1 MKNEIIIIIILI
13 SLFELISN
21 SYCGSYI
28 PYDGS
33 SCFQYTN
40 SSSIC
45 CFLRGNF
52 EGNYHTM
59 CYPFSRDIYYKMSR
73 TVKINGYSFS
83 VDCGSSRGTLCGD
96 IVNPVSYKDCSIYS
110 KSDNSCC
117 FYKYTYKNPDKI
129 SHDESEDDWQTETNC
144 VWLGTGDIGE
154 MSYNKLTVI
163 CSSNYLK
170 YSILLLFLIFIMI
183 L

>member
-1 MKNEIIIIIILI
+1 MKINNILIIIIIICVIQYI
-13 SLFELISN
+13 SS

-40 SSSIC
+40 ESSIC

-59 CYPFSRDIYYKMSR
+59 CYPFNREIYYKMSR
-73 TVKINGYSFS
+73 KVKINGYTYS
-83 VDCGSSRGTLCGD
+83 VDCGESRGTLCGD
-96 IVNPVSYKDCSIYS
+96 VVNPVNYKDWSIYS
-110 KSDNSCC
+110 KLDNSCC
-117 FYKYTYKNPDKI
+117 FYKYYYKTDN
-129 SHDESEDDWQTETNC
+129 ESKDWEVETNC

-154 MSYNKLTVI
+154 MSYKRLQIICGDYIMKFNKI
-163 CSSNYLK
+163 NIIFAF
-170 YSILLLFLIFIMI
+170 ILFGLI

>member
-1 MKNEIIIIIILI
+1 MKNGSILIIIFI
-13 SLFELISN
+13 SLLSEILS

-83 VDCGSSRGTLCGD
+83 VDCGESRGTLCGD

-110 KSDNSCC
+110 KKSNSCC
-117 FYKYTYKNPDKI
+117 FYKYMYKNP
-129 SHDESEDDWQTETNC
+129 EETEWQTETNC
-144 VWLGTGDIGE
+144 IWLGTGDIGE
-154 MSYNKLTVI
+154 MSYNKLTII
-163 CSSNYLK
+163 CFSNYIKLNL
-170 YSILLLFLIFIMI
+170 ITLLLLFTFL

>member
-1 MKNEIIIIIILI
+1 MKNGILI
-13 SLFELISN
+13 FIIYSSLFPFILN

-83 VDCGSSRGTLCGD
+83 VDCGTSRGTLCGD

-117 FYKYTYKNPDKI
+117 FYKYMYKNPDEEEW
-129 SHDESEDDWQTETNC
+129 STETNC

-154 MSYNKLTVI
+154 MSYNKLTLI
-163 CSSNYLK
+163 CFSNFLK
-170 YSILLLFLIFIMI
+170 LRILSILLFFIII

>member
-1 MKNEIIIIIILI
+1 MKNNYILFLILI
-13 SLFELISN
+13 FSIIQYISS

-40 SSSIC
+40 ESSIC

-73 TVKINGYSFS
+73 KVKINGYTYS
-83 VDCGSSRGTLCGD
+83 VDCGDSRGTLCGD
-96 IVNPVSYKDCSIYS
+96 VVNPVSYKDCSIYS
-110 KSDNSCC
+110 KSGNSCC
-117 FYKYTYKNPDKI
+117 FYKYYYKA
-129 SHDESEDDWQTETNC
+129 DENDTKYEEETNC

-154 MSYNKLTVI
+154 MSYKRLQIICGEKILKFNKF
-163 CSSNYLK
+163 N
-170 YSILLLFLIFIMI
+170 FIFILI
-183 L
+183 LFSFIL

>member
-1 MKNEIIIIIILI
+1 MELFNTIFLLI
-13 SLFELISN
+13 SLLSLFNYTLS

-40 SSSIC
+40 QTSIC

-59 CYPFSRDIYYKMSR
+59 CYPFQRTYYYKMSR
-73 TVKINGYSFS
+73 QVKINGYTYS
-83 VDCGSSRGTLCGD
+83 VDCGDSRGTLCGD
-96 IVNPVSYKDCSIYS
+96 VVNPVNYKDCSIYS

-117 FYKYTYKNPDKI
+117 FYKYTYKTLDNKT
-129 SHDESEDDWQTETNC
+129 ETETNC

-154 MSYNKLTVI
+154 MSYKKLQII
-163 CSSNYLK
+163 CQGKFLMKNNLY
-170 YSILLLFLIFIMI
+170 FVLIFIFFI
-183 L
+183 IGL

>member
-1 MKNEIIIIIILI
+1 MKINNILIIIIIICVFQYI
-13 SLFELISN
+13 SS

-40 SSSIC
+40 ESSIC

-59 CYPFSRDIYYKMSR
+59 CYPFNREIYYKMSR
-73 TVKINGYSFS
+73 KVKINGYTYS
-83 VDCGSSRGTLCGD
+83 VDCGESRGTLCGD
-96 IVNPVSYKDCSIYS
+96 VVNPVNYKDCSIYS

-117 FYKYTYKNPDKI
+117 FYKYYYKTDN
-129 SHDESEDDWQTETNC
+129 ESKDWEVETNC

-154 MSYNKLTVI
+154 MSYKRLQIICGDYIMKFNKINIIFAL
-163 CSSNYLK
+163 
-170 YSILLLFLIFIMI
+170 ILFGLI

>member
-1 MKNEIIIIIILI
+1 MKGIHIFFISIFLLI
-13 SLFELISN
+13 KYISS

-28 PYDGS
+28 PYDGD

-40 SSSIC
+40 ESSIC

-59 CYPFSRDIYYKMSR
+59 CYPFDRSIYYKMSR
-73 TVKINGYSFS
+73 QVKINGYLYS
-83 VDCGSSRGTLCGD
+83 VDCGESRGTLCGD
-96 IVNPVSYKDCSIYS
+96 VVNPVSYKDCSIYS

-117 FYKYTYKNPDKI
+117 FYKYYYKLTNT
-129 SHDESEDDWQTETNC
+129 SDEYEEETNC

-154 MSYNKLTVI
+154 MSYKRLQVI
-163 CSSNYLK
+163 CGAKITLFNK
-170 YSILLLFLIFIMI
+170 YNFILILILFIFM

>member
-1 MKNEIIIIIILI
+1 MKNNYILFLILI
-13 SLFELISN
+13 FSIIHNISS

-40 SSSIC
+40 ESSIC

-73 TVKINGYSFS
+73 KVKINGYTYS
-83 VDCGSSRGTLCGD
+83 VDCGDSRGTLCGD
-96 IVNPVSYKDCSIYS
+96 VVNPVSYKDCSIYS
-110 KSDNSCC
+110 KSGNSCC
-117 FYKYTYKNPDKI
+117 FYKYYYKA
-129 SHDESEDDWQTETNC
+129 DENDTKYEEETNC

-154 MSYNKLTVI
+154 MSYKRLQIICGDYIMKFNKINIIFAL
-163 CSSNYLK
+163 
-170 YSILLLFLIFIMI
+170 ILFGLI

>member
-1 MKNEIIIIIILI
+1 MKKETLIIIFLI
-13 SLFELISN
+13 SLLPLILN

-117 FYKYTYKNPDKI
+117 FYKYTYKNPD
-129 SHDESEDDWQTETNC
+129 ETEWQTETNC

-154 MSYNKLTVI
+154 MSYNKLTLI
-163 CSSNYLK
+163 CISNSLK
-170 YSILLLFLIFIMI
+170 LRILTILLFLAII

>member
-1 MKNEIIIIIILI
+1 MEQLSFFFVFIAMNIIKFIN
-13 SLFELISN
+13 N

-83 VDCGSSRGTLCGD
+83 VNCGNSRGTLCGD
-96 IVNPVSYKDCSIYS
+96 IVDPVSYKDCSIYS
-110 KSDNSCC
+110 KSGNSCC
-117 FYKYTYKNPDKI
+117 FYKYKYKTMG
-129 SHDESEDDWQTETNC
+129 EWRTETNC

-154 MSYNKLTVI
+154 MSYKNLQIICYQKYMKL
-163 CSSNYLK
+163 S
-170 YSILLLFLIFIMI
+170 SILIILFLLLI
-183 L
+183 

>member
-1 MKNEIIIIIILI
+1 MKDECMIFIIFI
-13 SLFELISN
+13 SLLKYISN

-40 SSSIC
+40 STSIC

-73 TVKINGYSFS
+73 TVKVNGYSFS
-83 VDCGSSRGTLCGD
+83 VDCGTSRGTLCGD

-110 KSDNSCC
+110 KKDNSCC
-117 FYKYTYKNPDKI
+117 FYKYTYKNSDK
-129 SHDESEDDWQTETNC
+129 EDWETETNC

-154 MSYNKLTVI
+154 MSYNKLTII
-163 CSSNYLK
+163 CSNNYIKFCLI
-170 YSILLLFLIFIMI
+170 SLILFFVFLI
-183 L
+183 

>member
-1 MKNEIIIIIILI
+1 MENEGLKYIIFSFLI
-13 SLFELISN
+13 SMSIS

-117 FYKYTYKNPDKI
+117 FYKYMYKNPED
-129 SHDESEDDWQTETNC
+129 DDWQTETNC

-154 MSYNKLTVI
+154 MSYNKLTII
-163 CSSNYLK
+163 CSSKYLRMNI
-170 YSILLLFLIFIMI
+170 ILIILMIFIF
-183 L
+183 

>member
-1 MKNEIIIIIILI
+1 MENEGLKYIIFILLI
-13 SLFELISN
+13 SMSLS

-83 VDCGSSRGTLCGD
+83 VDCGNSRGTLCGD

-117 FYKYTYKNPDKI
+117 FYRYMYKNPD
-129 SHDESEDDWQTETNC
+129 DTEWQTETNC

-154 MSYNKLTVI
+154 MSYNKLTII
-163 CSSNYLK
+163 CSSK
-170 YSILLLFLIFIMI
+170 YIRLSLILIIMLLIF
-183 L
+183 

>member
-1 MKNEIIIIIILI
+1 MENEGLKYIIFSFLI
-13 SLFELISN
+13 SMSIS

-83 VDCGSSRGTLCGD
+83 VDCGNSRGTLCGD

-117 FYKYTYKNPDKI
+117 FYRYMYKNPD
-129 SHDESEDDWQTETNC
+129 DTEWQTETNC

-154 MSYNKLTVI
+154 MSYNKLTII
-163 CSSNYLK
+163 CSSK
-170 YSILLLFLIFIMI
+170 YIRLSLILIIMLLIF
-183 L
+183 

>member
-1 MKNEIIIIIILI
+1 MKNKCFIFIIFICLLKCIT
-13 SLFELISN
+13 N

-40 SSSIC
+40 ATSIC

-73 TVKINGYSFS
+73 TVRINGYSFS

-110 KSDNSCC
+110 KSGNSCC
-117 FYKYTYKNPDKI
+117 FYKYMYKNPD
-129 SHDESEDDWQTETNC
+129 DPEWQTETNC

-154 MSYNKLTVI
+154 MSYNKLTII
-163 CSSNYLK
+163 CSSKYTK
-170 YSILLLFLIFIMI
+170 YSLILFIIIFIII

>member
-1 MKNEIIIIIILI
+1 MRYNYLI
-13 SLFELISN
+13 VLIFIALLKLISN

-40 SSSIC
+40 ASSIC

-73 TVKINGYSFS
+73 RVKINGYSFS

-117 FYKYTYKNPDKI
+117 FYEYKYRNNENETY
-129 SHDESEDDWQTETNC
+129 QTERNC

-154 MSYNKLTVI
+154 MSYNKLTLI
-163 CSSNYLK
+163 CSSKFMNYNI
-170 YSILLLFLIFIMI
+170 ILLLLFFILI

>member
-1 MKNEIIIIIILI
+1 MENNNILLIFLIFSIIKYI
-13 SLFELISN
+13 SS

-40 SSSIC
+40 ESSIC

-73 TVKINGYSFS
+73 KVKINGYTYS

-96 IVNPVSYKDCSIYS
+96 VVNPVSYKDCSIYS
-110 KSDNSCC
+110 TKSNSCC
-117 FYKYTYKNPDKI
+117 FYKYYYKSGDNL
-129 SHDESEDDWQTETNC
+129 SEYEEETNC

-154 MSYNKLTVI
+154 MSYKNLQIICEEKILKLKKL
-163 CSSNYLK
+163 NLFF
-170 YSILLLFLIFIMI
+170 ILILFSLI

>member
-1 MKNEIIIIIILI
+1 MKNKCFIFIIFICLLKCIT
-13 SLFELISN
+13 N

-40 SSSIC
+40 ESSIC

-73 TVKINGYSFS
+73 TVRINGYSFS

-110 KSDNSCC
+110 KSGNSCC
-117 FYKYTYKNPDKI
+117 FYKYMYKNPD
-129 SHDESEDDWQTETNC
+129 DPEWQTETNC

-154 MSYNKLTVI
+154 MSYNKLTII
-163 CSSNYLK
+163 CSSNYTK
-170 YSILLLFLIFIMI
+170 YSLILFIIIFIII

>member
-1 MKNEIIIIIILI
+1 MKRNFILLMILI
-13 SLFELISN
+13 FSFTKYISS

-40 SSSIC
+40 ESSIC

-73 TVKINGYSFS
+73 KVKINGYTYS

-96 IVNPVSYKDCSIYS
+96 VVNPVSYKDCSIYS
-110 KSDNSCC
+110 TKGNSCC
-117 FYKYTYKNPDKI
+117 FYKYYYKSAENN
-129 SHDESEDDWQTETNC
+129 SELEEETNC

-154 MSYNKLTVI
+154 MSYKRLQIICGEKTLKFNK
-163 CSSNYLK
+163 SN
-170 YSILLLFLIFIMI
+170 FIFILI
-183 L
+183 LFSFIL

>member
-1 MKNEIIIIIILI
+1 MGNEWLKYIIFILLI
-13 SLFELISN
+13 SMSLS

-83 VDCGSSRGTLCGD
+83 VDCGNSRGTLCGD

-110 KSDNSCC
+110 KRDNSCC
-117 FYKYTYKNPDKI
+117 FYRYMYKNPD
-129 SHDESEDDWQTETNC
+129 DTEWQTETNC

-154 MSYNKLTVI
+154 MSYNKLTII
-163 CSSNYLK
+163 CSAK
-170 YSILLLFLIFIMI
+170 YVRLSLFLII
-183 L
+183 LMLLNF

>member
-1 MKNEIIIIIILI
+1 MENEGLKYIIFSFLI
-13 SLFELISN
+13 SMSIS

-117 FYKYTYKNPDKI
+117 FYKYMYKNPD
-129 SHDESEDDWQTETNC
+129 DDDWQTETNC

-154 MSYNKLTVI
+154 MSYNKLTII
-163 CSSNYLK
+163 CSSKYLRMNI
-170 YSILLLFLIFIMI
+170 ILIILMIFIF
-183 L
+183 

>member
-1 MKNEIIIIIILI
+1 MKINNILIIIIIICVIQYI
-13 SLFELISN
+13 SS

-40 SSSIC
+40 ESSIC

-59 CYPFSRDIYYKMSR
+59 CYPFNREIYYKMSR
-73 TVKINGYSFS
+73 KVKINGYTYS
-83 VDCGSSRGTLCGD
+83 VDCGESRGTLCGD
-96 IVNPVSYKDCSIYS
+96 VVNPVNYKDCSIYS
-110 KSDNSCC
+110 KLDNSCC
-117 FYKYTYKNPDKI
+117 FYKYYYKTDN
-129 SHDESEDDWQTETNC
+129 ESKDWEVETNC

-154 MSYNKLTVI
+154 MSYKRLQIICGDYIMKFNKINIIFAL
-163 CSSNYLK
+163 
-170 YSILLLFLIFIMI
+170 ILFGLI

>member
-1 MKNEIIIIIILI
+1 MKNEYLIYIIFI
-13 SLFELISN
+13 SLVGYITN

-40 SSSIC
+40 STSIC

-83 VDCGSSRGTLCGD
+83 VDCGTSRGTLCGD

-110 KSDNSCC
+110 NSGNSCC
-117 FYKYTYKNPDKI
+117 FYKYMYKNPD
-129 SHDESEDDWQTETNC
+129 EDDWQTETNC

-154 MSYNKLTVI
+154 MSYNKLTII
-163 CSSNYLK
+163 CSNKFLK
-170 YSILLLFLIFIMI
+170 YSIISFVLFFITV

>member
-1 MKNEIIIIIILI
+1 MKSECLVFIISI
-13 SLFELISN
+13 SLLKYISN

-40 SSSIC
+40 ATSIC

-73 TVKINGYSFS
+73 TVKVNGYRFS
-83 VDCGSSRGTLCGD
+83 VDCGTSRGTLCGD

-110 KSDNSCC
+110 KSGNSCC
-117 FYKYTYKNPDKI
+117 FYKYTYRN
-129 SHDESEDDWQTETNC
+129 SDEEPWQTETNC

-154 MSYNKLTVI
+154 MSYNKLTII
-163 CSSNYLK
+163 CSNNYIKFGL
-170 YSILLLFLIFIMI
+170 IPLILIFIFLMY
-183 L
+183 

>member
-1 MKNEIIIIIILI
+1 MKTNYILLLILI
-13 SLFELISN
+13 FSIIKYISS

-40 SSSIC
+40 ESSIC

-59 CYPFSRDIYYKMSR
+59 CYPFDRDIYYKMSR
-73 TVKINGYSFS
+73 QVKINGYLYS
-83 VDCGSSRGTLCGD
+83 VDCGESRGTLCGD
-96 IVNPVSYKDCSIYS
+96 VVNPVNYKDCSIYS
-110 KSDNSCC
+110 KKDNSCC
-117 FYKYTYKNPDKI
+117 FYRYFYK
-129 SHDESEDDWQTETNC
+129 SSENDTEFQEETNC

-154 MSYNKLTVI
+154 MSYKRLQIICEENFIFFNK
-163 CSSNYLK
+163 Y
-170 YSILLLFLIFIMI
+170 FIMI
-183 L
+183 MIFLFF